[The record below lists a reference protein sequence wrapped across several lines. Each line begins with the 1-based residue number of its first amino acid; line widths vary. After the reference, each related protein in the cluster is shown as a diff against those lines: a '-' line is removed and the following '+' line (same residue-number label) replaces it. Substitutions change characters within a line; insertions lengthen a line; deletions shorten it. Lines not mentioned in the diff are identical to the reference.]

1 MFRVG
6 LELENGE
13 NFLELISDKF
23 DISHSQYD
31 MNRKQLDF
39 TVQLPT
45 DDTRSFLAFLSSES
59 IINNFVETIP
69 TVNDIF
75 IQTVQ
80 RKNDHE

>member
-1 MFRVG
+1 
-6 LELENGE
+6 
-13 NFLELISDKF
+13 
-23 DISHSQYD
+23 

-59 IINNFVETIP
+59 IINNFVDTIP